1 MAGIDL
7 RPSRAVVKAVVEKVD
22 SKDVADLCI
31 EPIDGFVMFEGL
43 MKASQELVDRNPAM
57 GLADAPDLVQVLEI
71 TRDIAG
77 NRVPEHGDHFRC
89 GPGSNDSIMDHQPKV
104 ISVTVAVRNSTLL
117 INNSSRVREI
127 ICITPMRLDRCDA
140 RNMLQRFFDTTRSD
154 FPHLVNEDD
163 LAAVLTGTLEVPSVP
178 MPVTPCP
185 KSPPERTRT
194 NRRDP
199 Q

>member
-1 MAGIDL
+1 
-7 RPSRAVVKAVVEKVD
+7 
-22 SKDVADLCI
+22 
-31 EPIDGFVMFEGL
+31 
-43 MKASQELVDRNPAM
+43 
-57 GLADAPDLVQVLEI
+57 
-71 TRDIAG
+71 
-77 NRVPEHGDHFRC
+77 
-89 GPGSNDSIMDHQPKV
+89 MDHQPKV

-163 LAAVLTGTLEVPSVP
+163 LAAVLTGTLKVPSVP

-194 NRRDP
+194 NWRDP